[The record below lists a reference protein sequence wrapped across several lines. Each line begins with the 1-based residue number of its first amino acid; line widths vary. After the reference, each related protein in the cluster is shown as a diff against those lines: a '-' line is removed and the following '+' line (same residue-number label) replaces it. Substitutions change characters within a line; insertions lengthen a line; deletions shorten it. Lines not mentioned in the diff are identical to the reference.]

1 MRRVQFIEI
10 HDQPWFPPS
19 LRDGVTDALQF
30 GFNLLNV
37 YAPVV
42 PLLERVL
49 DATQSRT
56 DSVPPEHGRSIVDLC
71 SGGAGPW
78 LDLSRRLNRQSLKSG
93 RPKSQ
98 DTGREAP
105 KVDIQIWLTDKYPN
119 LMAFQK
125 AKEAS
130 ENCITFYPRSV
141 DAMNVPAD
149 LKGLRTLFTSFHHF
163 PPDEARAILQNAVD
177 AGEGIGIF
185 EVPRRAPL
193 TIALTF
199 GLVLLLFCG
208 TPWIRPF
215 RWLRL
220 LWTFLIPI
228 IPLVLLFDGVVSCLR
243 AYSPQE
249 LEEMIAKLAASERQH
264 QYRWEIGECGGGISR
279 SPVTYLICYPMND
292 PEAASEECVKA
303 G

>member
-1 MRRVQFIEI
+1 MRRIQFIEI
-10 HDQPWFPPS
+10 HEQAWCPTS
-19 LRDGVTDALQF
+19 IRDGLTDALQF
-30 GFNLLNV
+30 GFNLLHV
-37 YAPVV
+37 YAPVA
-42 PLLERVL
+42 PLLESAL
-49 DATQSRT
+49 NATQNQT
-56 DSVPPEHGRSIVDLC
+56 DSVSPEHGRSIVDLC

-78 LDLSRRLNRQSLKSG
+78 LDLSRRLNRQSLKSDG
-93 RPKSQ
+93 
-98 DTGREAP
+98 TGREAP
-105 KVDIQIWLTDKYPN
+105 QVDTRIWLTDKYPN
-119 LMAFQK
+119 LRAFQK
-125 AKEAS
+125 VKEAS
-130 ENCITFYPRSV
+130 GNRITFYPGSV
-141 DAMNVPAD
+141 DAMNVPGD

-177 AGEGIGIF
+177 ASEGIGIF
-185 EVPRRAPL
+185 EMPRRAPL

-199 GLVLLLFCG
+199 ALVLLLFFG

-215 RWLRL
+215 RWSRL

-249 LEEMIAKLAASERQH
+249 LEEMVRKLGVSEGRN

-279 SPVTYLICYPMND
+279 SPVTYLIGNPIKHQE
-292 PEAASEECVKA
+292 PVSQVCVKA